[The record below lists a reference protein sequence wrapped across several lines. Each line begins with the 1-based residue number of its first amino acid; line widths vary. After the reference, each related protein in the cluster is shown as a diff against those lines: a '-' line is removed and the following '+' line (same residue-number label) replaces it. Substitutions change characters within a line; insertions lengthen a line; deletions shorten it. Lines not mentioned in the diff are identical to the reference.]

1 MLSFD
6 YKTRLNLDELN
17 QKIDNIKNFEN
28 NEFSLD
34 NIINKKI
41 EDWIKTKIEFSD
53 FELNDFLKQL
63 LNKEMIIENYISFNE
78 LIPKTIL
85 QCNKKYYL

>member
-1 MLSFD
+1 M
-6 YKTRLNLDELN
+6 
-17 QKIDNIKNFEN
+17 
-28 NEFSLD
+28 
-34 NIINKKI
+34 
-41 EDWIKTKIEFSD
+41 EFSD

-63 LNKEMIIENYISFNE
+63 LNKKMIIENYISFNE

>member
-17 QKIDNIKNFEN
+17 EKINDIKNFEN

-41 EDWIKTKIEFSD
+41 EEWSKTKI
-53 FELNDFLKQL
+53 
-63 LNKEMIIENYISFNE
+63 
-78 LIPKTIL
+78 
-85 QCNKKYYL
+85 

>member
-1 MLSFD
+1 MLNFD
-6 YKTRLNLDELN
+6 NKNRITLNELN
-17 QKIDNIKNFEN
+17 EKINNIKYFEN

-63 LNKEMIIENYISFNE
+63 LNKEMIIEHYISFNE

>member
-1 MLSFD
+1 MLTFD

-17 QKIDNIKNFEN
+17 QKINNIKNFEN

-41 EDWIKTKIEFSD
+41 EE
-53 FELNDFLKQL
+53 
-63 LNKEMIIENYISFNE
+63 
-78 LIPKTIL
+78 
-85 QCNKKYYL
+85 

>member
-1 MLSFD
+1 MLIFD
-6 YKTRLNLDELN
+6 NKNRITLNELN
-17 QKIDNIKNFEN
+17 EKLIKKNIEYFEN

-41 EDWIKTKIEFSD
+41 EDKIKTKIEFSE

-63 LNKEMIIENYISFNE
+63 LNK
-78 LIPKTIL
+78 
-85 QCNKKYYL
+85 